1 MKKSKQIPLHLLPLL
16 MLSATWLFITCNNG
30 SNHQEDPPAGTA
42 ETSVSSPIPL
52 PDMGFDAEPFGE
64 EEMKNEHPLSTTE
77 LQQWQISEI
86 DRPLYQDDLSD
97 FRYYLLKEVYT
108 GPEGKVLLIS
118 RTSENEAFAWLASYD
133 ADDGLIDHQTVYYDE
148 WAESALGITSVVRND
163 TITVSHYMMDLQTG
177 EETTRIDTL
186 QLNRALKFTAFNTD
200 KKP

>member
-1 MKKSKQIPLHLLPLL
+1 MKKSKQIHPHLLPLL
-16 MLSATWLFITCNNG
+16 MLSAVWLLIACV
-30 SNHQEDPPAGTA
+30 SA
-42 ETSVSSPIPL
+42 SVPL
-52 PDMGFDAEPFGE
+52 PDMVFDTAPFGE
-64 EEMKNEHPLSTTE
+64 KEMKNEHPLSATE
-77 LQQWQISEI
+77 QQQWQISEI

-97 FRYYLLKEVYT
+97 FRYYLLKEVYA
-108 GPEGKVLLIS
+108 GSEGKVLLIS

-186 QLNRALKFTAFNTD
+186 QLNRALKFTAFNSD